1 MDAQLNS
8 LGYKGVQLCGCRFAI
23 AVLPASVYTPPIS
36 AMISQSF

>member
-8 LGYKGVQLCGCRFAI
+8 LGYKGVQLCGCGFAI
-23 AVLPASVYTPPIS
+23 VVLPAFVYTPPIS